1 MASESKARWR
11 EAALEPLKKRYPER
25 RDSFSTSSDLEVDT
39 VYVPEDLDGF
49 DYAEKLGYPG
59 EYPYTRGV
67 QPNMYRGRLWTMRQY
82 AGLASPEESNRRYRY
97 LLDQG
102 QTGLSIAFD
111 LPTQTGYDSDHPM
124 ARGEVGRVGVP
135 ISSLADMEVLFD
147 GIPLDKVSTSMTINA
162 TASILLALYVA
173 VGRKQGVPLDKLSG
187 TLQNDILKEYIA
199 RGTYIYPPAPS
210 MRLVTDVFRYCSLSV
225 PRWNTISISGYHMS
239 EAGATAVQE
248 LAFTFSNAI
257 AYVQSAVDAG
267 LDVDKIAGRL
277 SFFFVAQSDLFEEV
291 AKFRAARRMWARI
304 MRERFGAEN
313 PRSWMLRFHTQT
325 AGVTLTA
332 QQPDNNVIRTTVQ
345 ALAAVLG
352 GTQSLHVNSK
362 DEALALPT
370 EESVQLSLRTQQIL
384 AHESGVTDT
393 VDPLAGSYYVESLTD
408 RLEEEAFRHI
418 ERIEELGGAVAA
430 LEDGYQIREIH
441 ESAYRHQQAVEREE
455 RIVVGVNRYQASTPP
470 IAKVQSIEPEQTQ
483 SQLRRLA
490 RVRSERDDSR
500 VEASLARLEKVA
512 RGSENTVPAILE
524 CVEAY
529 ATVGEIADVFRGVFG
544 EQREFTP
551 F

>member
-1 MASESKARWR
+1 MTPFRQATKLEAVVERRRDVYAMASESKARWR

-173 VGRKQGVPLDKLSG
+173 VGKKQGVPLDKLNG

-199 RGTYIYPPAPS
+199 RGTYIYPPALS
-210 MRLVTDVFRYCSLSV
+210 MRLVTDVFRYCSLNV

-291 AKFRAARRMWARI
+291 AKFRAARRMWAKI
-304 MRERFGAEN
+304 MRGTFRRREPPLLDA
-313 PRSWMLRFHTQT
+313 PLPH
-325 AGVTLTA
+325 
-332 QQPDNNVIRTTVQ
+332 PDRGCHPHRP
-345 ALAAVLG
+345 AA
-352 GTQSLHVNSK
+352 
-362 DEALALPT
+362 
-370 EESVQLSLRTQQIL
+370 R
-384 AHESGVTDT
+384 
-393 VDPLAGSYYVESLTD
+393 
-408 RLEEEAFRHI
+408 
-418 ERIEELGGAVAA
+418 
-430 LEDGYQIREIH
+430 
-441 ESAYRHQQAVEREE
+441 
-455 RIVVGVNRYQASTPP
+455 
-470 IAKVQSIEPEQTQ
+470 
-483 SQLRRLA
+483 
-490 RVRSERDDSR
+490 
-500 VEASLARLEKVA
+500 
-512 RGSENTVPAILE
+512 
-524 CVEAY
+524 
-529 ATVGEIADVFRGVFG
+529 
-544 EQREFTP
+544 
-551 F
+551 

>member
-257 AYVQSAVDAG
+257 AYVQTAVDAG

-500 VEASLARLEKVA
+500 VEASLARLEEAA